1 MEEKIMRDKKGFR
14 KLLVWQRAHGLV
26 LSVYKIT
33 ERFPKNELFAL
44 TSQLKR
50 AVVSIPANIAEGQGA
65 GTKPQFV
72 RYCDIAKGS
81 LSEVEYY
88 LILAR
93 DLGYINSEEYKEAE
107 TLRSEVG
114 FLLYRLIASIK
125 NSLCTFAPLHF

>member
-1 MEEKIMRDKKGFR
+1 MDGNVDRSDKGFR

-26 LSVYKIT
+26 LFVYKLT
-33 ERFPKNELFAL
+33 EKFPKSEAFGL

-65 GTKPQFV
+65 GTKPQFA

-88 LILAR
+88 LVLAK
-93 DLGYINSEEYKEAE
+93 DLEYITSEEYKQAE
-107 TLRSEVG
+107 QLRSEVG
-114 FLLYRLIASIK
+114 FMLYRLIASIK
-125 NSLCTFAPLHF
+125 K

>member
-1 MEEKIMRDKKGFR
+1 MDGNVDRSDKGFR

-26 LSVYKIT
+26 LFVYKLA
-33 ERFPKNELFAL
+33 EKFPKSEAFGL

-65 GTKPQFV
+65 GTKPQFA

-88 LILAR
+88 LVLAK
-93 DLGYINSEEYKEAE
+93 DLEYISSEEYKEAE
-107 TLRSEVG
+107 QMRSEVG
-114 FLLYRLIASIK
+114 FMLYHLIASIK
-125 NSLCTFAPLHF
+125 K

>member
-1 MEEKIMRDKKGFR
+1 MDGNVDRSDKGFR

-26 LSVYKIT
+26 LFVYKLA
-33 ERFPKNELFAL
+33 EKFPKSEAFGL

-65 GTKPQFV
+65 GTKPQFA

-88 LILAR
+88 LVLAK
-93 DLGYINSEEYKEAE
+93 DLEYISSEEYKEAE
-107 TLRSEVG
+107 QMRSEVG
-114 FLLYRLIASIK
+114 FMLYRLIASIK
-125 NSLCTFAPLHF
+125 K